1 MAEEDEREWYEQ
13 LHDLQLLSNATLWRQ
28 LRDLGVDDETQLRL
42 GFIYLSP
49 GEVQAQAL
57 EAFLKRETD
66 YDVETR
72 RRRKGWLEEP
82 EWLVGGATQPAA
94 LTLETIDAWT
104 QWMIAAGAAEGP
116 CAFDG
121 WAAQL
126 VGDEDG

>member
-104 QWMIAAGAAEGP
+104 EWMIAAGAAEGP

-121 WAAQL
+121 WTAEV
-126 VGDEDG
+126 VGEEA

>member
-94 LTLETIDAWT
+94 ALTLETIDAWT

-121 WAAQL
+121 WTAEV
-126 VGDEDG
+126 VGEQE

>member
-13 LHDLQLLSNATLWRQ
+13 LHDLQLLANATLWKQ
-28 LRDLGVDDETQLRL
+28 LRDLGVDDETQLCL

-49 GEVQAQAL
+49 GEQEAQAL

-66 YDVETR
+66 YDVDTR
-72 RRRKGWLEEP
+72 RRRKSWLEEP

-121 WAAQL
+121 WTAEV
-126 VGDEDG
+126 VGEEA